1 EVYNQLAENILAD
14 VKIKN
19 NNVGF
24 ITIGDPMIY
33 SSAIYILKRLSGK
46 IKLGVVPAVSSFCAV
61 AAKSNFPLCFEDKT
75 LTVIPATVGVE
86 KIKNFLQFCDTLVIL
101 KAYKNFNAIVKL
113 ITESGYEN
121 NAIAVSNLGLPTEKV
136 FPDFKS
142 FAEIPPQYLTTIIV
156 NKNWSLL

>member
-46 IKLGVVPAVSSFCAV
+46 IKFEVVPAVSSFCAV

-75 LTVIPATVGVE
+75 FTVIPATVGVE
-86 KIKNFLQFCDTLVIL
+86 KIKIFF
-101 KAYKNFNAIVKL
+101 
-113 ITESGYEN
+113 
-121 NAIAVSNLGLPTEKV
+121 
-136 FPDFKS
+136 
-142 FAEIPPQYLTTIIV
+142 
-156 NKNWSLL
+156 